1 LERKGALLKASE
13 GRTDL
18 ISWPGAMP
26 SNSWLRFR
34 YSLWAPHYDRVT
46 KLHPQRRR
54 SIELLAPRPGERLLI
69 VGVGTGSDLPYLPDG
84 LDVLATDLTPAMLER
99 ARMNARPGVDFR
111 VMDGLALELPGASFD
126 AALLHMVL
134 EVIPDP
140 ARCLAEVARVLRP
153 GGRVAVFDKF
163 LPEGPRPGLLRRAF
177 LALLD
182 LVFTSTNRQMG
193 EILARSS
200 RYGAALEVVHDE
212 PSVGAYR
219 HVILRKRLV

>member
-1 LERKGALLKASE
+1 
-13 GRTDL
+13 
-18 ISWPGAMP
+18 MP
-26 SNSWLRFR
+26 SNAWLRFR

-54 SIELLAPRPGERLLI
+54 SVELLAPRPGERLLI
-69 VGVGTGSDLPYLPDG
+69 VGVGTGSDLPYVPDG
-84 LDVLATDLTPAMLER
+84 VEVMAVDLTPAMLEQ
-99 ARMNARPGVDFR
+99 ARVHARPGLPVDFR
-111 VMDGLALELPGASFD
+111 VMDGMALELPGDAFD

-163 LPEGPRPGLLRRAF
+163 LPEGSRPGLPRRAF

-182 LVFTSTNRQMG
+182 FVFTSTNRQMG
-193 EILARSS
+193 EILARSARS
-200 RYGAALEVVHDE
+200 ARSDGALEVVHDE
-212 PSVGAYR
+212 PAVGSYR
-219 HVILRKRLV
+219 HVILRKIRR